1 MHNQNKIFRVLQLI
15 SILKTK
21 PAKSMRQIANTIG
34 STERTVYR
42 YLDLLSEVGFYIEKN
57 ETNKVYIE
65 SDSND
70 NRQQFNQEEVLL
82 LKQLILT
89 VGKKSK
95 LKDTILKKLYINS
108 DIQINSNHLL
118 KAHLG
123 KIIESLAAAI
133 LNKKQVV
140 LKKYHSIN
148 SNNITNRLV
157 EPISFT
163 DNYQSLVAY
172 EVKTGENKYF
182 NVERI
187 TSVEISKNNFKHKAK
202 HKFEVPD
209 VFGFSKTKKEHTIE
223 LLLSLRAATL
233 LREEY
238 PMSAPLI
245 KFDKK
250 KKLYQFK
257 VKVNDLKPITRF
269 TLGILDEITLIGSKE
284 FIDHLK
290 KHIEKLFKSN

>member
-15 SILKTK
+15 SILKAK

-70 NRQQFNQEEVLL
+70 NRQQFNQEEVFL

-89 VGKKSK
+89 VGKKIK

-108 DIQINSNHLL
+108 DIQINSSHLL

-123 KIIESLAAAI
+123 KIIESLAAAM

-202 HKFEVPD
+202 HKFDVPD
-209 VFGFSKTKKEHTIE
+209 VFGFSKTKK
-223 LLLSLRAATL
+223 
-233 LREEY
+233 
-238 PMSAPLI
+238 
-245 KFDKK
+245 
-250 KKLYQFK
+250 
-257 VKVNDLKPITRF
+257 
-269 TLGILDEITLIGSKE
+269 
-284 FIDHLK
+284 
-290 KHIEKLFKSN
+290 